1 MEAREILTRF
11 KKNEITLEEAEH
23 YFRKEPFEKMGGYAK
38 LDSHREV
45 RSGFPEVIFCS
56 GKADEHFVRIFQK
69 LYEDNGEVFGTR
81 ASRHQYELVKDLLPG
96 VEYDDL
102 SHIIKIEKKHEEHI
116 GKIAVC
122 TAGTA
127 DIPVAEE
134 AAQTAEYFGTHV
146 ERIFDVGVSGIH
158 RLFSR
163 LEVIQE
169 ANCVVAVAGMEG
181 ALASVLGG
189 LVDKPVIAVPTSVGY
204 GASMHGLSALLT
216 MINSCANGIAVVN
229 IDNGYGAGYI
239 ATQINRL
246 AVRENQEQ

>member
-1 MEAREILTRF
+1 
-11 KKNEITLEEAEH
+11 
-23 YFRKEPFEKMGGYAK
+23 MGGYAK

-56 GKADEHFVRIFQK
+56 GKADEHFCPYFS
-69 LYEDNGEVFGTR
+69 EVYMRTTEKFFGTR

-102 SHIIKIEKKHEEHI
+102 SHIIKIEKKHKEHI

-216 MINSCANGIAVVN
+216 MIN
-229 IDNGYGAGYI
+229 
-239 ATQINRL
+239 L
-246 AVRENQEQ
+246 ARTGLRW

>member
-1 MEAREILTRF
+1 MHFLEAREILTRF

-23 YFRKEPFEKMGGYAK
+23 YFRKEPFEKMGGYAT

-56 GKADEHFVRIFQK
+56 GKADEHFVHIFQK

-102 SHIIKIEKKHEEHI
+102 SHIIKIEKKHKEHI

-146 ERIFDVGVSGIH
+146 ERIFDVGELCGGCRGNGGSSG
-158 RLFSR
+158 
-163 LEVIQE
+163 Q
-169 ANCVVAVAGMEG
+169 CAGRN
-181 ALASVLGG
+181 GG
-189 LVDKPVIAVPTSVGY
+189 
-204 GASMHGLSALLT
+204 
-216 MINSCANGIAVVN
+216 
-229 IDNGYGAGYI
+229 
-239 ATQINRL
+239 
-246 AVRENQEQ
+246 

>member
-11 KKNEITLEEAEH
+11 KRNEITLEEAEH
-23 YFRKEPFEKMGGYAK
+23 YFRKEPFEKMDDYAK
-38 LDSHREV
+38 LDLHREI

-69 LYEDNGEVFGTR
+69 LYEQNGEVLGTR
-81 ASRHQYELVKDLLPG
+81 ASSHQYELVKELLPG
-96 VEYDDL
+96 VEYDEV
-102 SHIIKIEKKHEEHI
+102 SHIIKIEKKEKKHT

-134 AAQTAEYFGTHV
+134 AAQTAEYFGAHV
-146 ERIFDVGVSGIH
+146 DRIFDVGVSGIH
-158 RLFSR
+158 RLFSS
-163 LEVIQE
+163 LDVIQE
-169 ANCVVAVAGMEG
+169 ANCVGAVAGMEG

-229 IDNGYGAGYI
+229 IVI
-239 ATQINRL
+239 
-246 AVRENQEQ
+246 

>member
-56 GKADEHFVRIFQK
+56 GKADEHFVHIFQK

-102 SHIIKIEKKHEEHI
+102 SHIIKIEKKHKSTSARSQSVPQVQPI
-116 GKIAVC
+116 SRLQRKL
-122 TAGTA
+122 
-127 DIPVAEE
+127 
-134 AAQTAEYFGTHV
+134 
-146 ERIFDVGVSGIH
+146 H
-158 RLFSR
+158 RL
-163 LEVIQE
+163 Q
-169 ANCVVAVAGMEG
+169 N
-181 ALASVLGG
+181 
-189 LVDKPVIAVPTSVGY
+189 TSE
-204 GASMHGLSALLT
+204 LT
-216 MINSCANGIAVVN
+216 
-229 IDNGYGAGYI
+229 
-239 ATQINRL
+239 
-246 AVRENQEQ
+246 

>member
-56 GKADEHFVRIFQK
+56 GKADEHFVHIFQK

-102 SHIIKIEKKHEEHI
+102 S
-116 GKIAVC
+116 C
-122 TAGTA
+122 LL
-127 DIPVAEE
+127 
-134 AAQTAEYFGTHV
+134 Y
-146 ERIFDVGVSGIH
+146 
-158 RLFSR
+158 
-163 LEVIQE
+163 
-169 ANCVVAVAGMEG
+169 
-181 ALASVLGG
+181 
-189 LVDKPVIAVPTSVGY
+189 TSP
-204 GASMHGLSALLT
+204 SPRDS
-216 MINSCANGIAVVN
+216 
-229 IDNGYGAGYI
+229 
-239 ATQINRL
+239 
-246 AVRENQEQ
+246 